1 MTSTQPVKKRMQP
14 TLISTST
21 TMIQR
26 PIQNIPTEGR
36 MLENKMLMES
46 EVIGSILR
54 KMQKKEKSSKNPKT
68 SSKAA
73 SPAKKVVSPVKVA
86 SPVKKAS
93 ESPKLSKKEKSTKKS
108 TNKKQK
114 EKKCKILRGQGG
126 RRYVLDY
133 NKKKVYLDPQHKNK

>member
-54 KMQKKEKSSKNPKT
+54 KMQKKENSSKKIPVKKT
-68 SSKAA
+68 
-73 SPAKKVVSPVKVA
+73 PVKKVA
-86 SPVKKAS
+86 SPVKVAS

>member
-36 MLENKMLMES
+36 MLENKMLTES

-54 KMQKKEKSSKNPKT
+54 KMQKKEKSSKKIPVKKT
-68 SSKAA
+68 
-73 SPAKKVVSPVKVA
+73 PVKKVA
-86 SPVKKAS
+86 SPVKVAS

-126 RRYVLDY
+126 RRYILDY